1 MDSVNKSPDR
11 CKKAASSGLQTLK
24 GVGPKRARLLSRLGI
39 HTIGEL
45 LYHFPRKYEDR
56 SLVKKIY
63 QLQDG
68 ETETLFGMVTGV
80 RDIRPRRG
88 MTITK
93 AALYD
98 GAATAYAVWFNQ
110 PYIKKQINKGKKII
124 VTGKVDRKY
133 GEIQLA
139 VSDYEVIE
147 NEEAVNGAGVVPVY
161 PATEGLQPRTL
172 RLIIKDAL
180 EQHLDSVEEFLPSD
194 VLEKYNLLPIDRAI
208 CSIHFPMDLDEAQKA
223 RRRLVFEELLV
234 LQTGICMLR
243 GTASQ
248 TVGICHKKNGPLTA
262 EFMRR
267 LPYKMTGAQERVLNE
282 VSRDM
287 ESKKTMNRLI
297 QGDVGS
303 GKTVVAAAALVKTV
317 ESGYQ
322 GVMMAPTE
330 ILATQHAEGLM
341 EMLGPLGVQAAL
353 LTGSMGKKE
362 KEGVIQDIREGRIDV
377 VVGTHALIQ
386 DEVAFQKLG
395 LAVTDEQHR
404 FGVKQRA
411 KLRDKG
417 QKPDIL
423 VMTATPIP
431 RTLAL
436 TVYGDL
442 DISVIDELPPG
453 RREIKTYWI
462 TDSEKQRIYKFIREQ
477 VKQGRQVYYVC
488 PLVEE
493 SEKMDIS
500 AALEL
505 AGLLQSDI
513 FPDFQVGLMHGRLKQ
528 EAKDLVMKAFKKGSI
543 NILAATTVIEV
554 GINVPNA
561 TVMVIENADRFG
573 LAQLHQLRGRVGRGA
588 HQSYCILIANPATD
602 EGKARMDIM
611 TRTNDGFLIADED
624 LKLRGP
630 GEFFGVRQS
639 GLPDLKIADIIRDIK
654 TLSTAR
660 DEAKALLRRDPCLR
674 LPENIKLREKV
685 MARFRETDNYFSIS

>member
-1 MDSVNKSPDR
+1 LTSWW
-11 CKKAASSGLQTLK
+11 GLT
-24 GVGPKRARLLSRLGI
+24 
-39 HTIGEL
+39 
-45 LYHFPRKYEDR
+45 
-56 SLVKKIY
+56 
-63 QLQDG
+63 
-68 ETETLFGMVTGV
+68 
-80 RDIRPRRG
+80 
-88 MTITK
+88 
-93 AALYD
+93 
-98 GAATAYAVWFNQ
+98 
-110 PYIKKQINKGKKII
+110 
-124 VTGKVDRKY
+124 
-133 GEIQLA
+133 
-139 VSDYEVIE
+139 
-147 NEEAVNGAGVVPVY
+147 
-161 PATEGLQPRTL
+161 
-172 RLIIKDAL
+172 
-180 EQHLDSVEEFLPSD
+180 
-194 VLEKYNLLPIDRAI
+194 
-208 CSIHFPMDLDEAQKA
+208 
-223 RRRLVFEELLV
+223 
-234 LQTGICMLR
+234 
-243 GTASQ
+243 
-248 TVGICHKKNGPLTA
+248 
-262 EFMRR
+262 
-267 LPYKMTGAQERVLNE
+267 
-282 VSRDM
+282 
-287 ESKKTMNRLI
+287 
-297 QGDVGS
+297 
-303 GKTVVAAAALVKTV
+303 
-317 ESGYQ
+317 
-322 GVMMAPTE
+322 
-330 ILATQHAEGLM
+330 
-341 EMLGPLGVQAAL
+341 
-353 LTGSMGKKE
+353 
-362 KEGVIQDIREGRIDV
+362 
-377 VVGTHALIQ
+377 Q